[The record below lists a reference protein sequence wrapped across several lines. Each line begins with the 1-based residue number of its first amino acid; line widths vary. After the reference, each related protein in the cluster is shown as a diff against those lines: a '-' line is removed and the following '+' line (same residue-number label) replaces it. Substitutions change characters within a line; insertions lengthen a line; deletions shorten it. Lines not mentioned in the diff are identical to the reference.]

1 MQMLVS
7 ARASEAHA
15 RRENPV
21 RALWFE
27 ADFTLSAKTV
37 TRGMAYAERRNR
49 FGSRAWRLQDERRC
63 ELLSA
68 PVYARQ
74 LPAQFDPD
82 RGTIGAFRFGIR
94 RCCNQQSK
102 RRYGAKK
109 LQADI
114 DAGACV
120 V

>member
-1 MQMLVS
+1 MKVLVS
-7 ARASEAHA
+7 VRAAETHA

-49 FGSRAWRLQDERRC
+49 FRCRAWRLHNERGR

-68 PVYARQ
+68 TVDTRQ

-82 RGTIGAFRFGIR
+82 GGTIGVFRFGIR
-94 RCCNQQSK
+94 RYCNQQSEF
-102 RRYGAKK
+102 RYGAKK
-109 LQADI
+109 L
-114 DAGACV
+114 
-120 V
+120 